1 MSARHETVTT
11 HRALASER
19 RQALLELLRHETRP
33 IDALE
38 AARAIGLHRNTAR
51 VHLDVLVSSHL
62 AERILEVRTI
72 PGRPRVLYRIRPATS
87 DHPTSDADYRGLAGL
102 LASQL
107 SERPDVRE
115 IALRAG
121 RRWASALEAESLA
134 TGEMSSRDALDVVTA
149 LLDSLGFEAEPGVDC
164 IRLHRCPFGDVA
176 REHRSVVC
184 AVHLGMLTSTF
195 DHLHTSLS
203 VAGLD
208 PFVSDDPL
216 LCVVRL
222 RDDAHALAP
231 ANIPL
236 TETSQP

>member
-1 MSARHETVTT
+1 MRARHETVTT

-19 RQALLELLRHETRP
+19 RQALLELLRRETHP
-33 IDALE
+33 IDAQE

-51 VHLDVLVSSHL
+51 VHLDLLVSSHL
-62 AERILEVRTI
+62 AERIREVRTI
-72 PGRPRVLYRIRPATS
+72 PGRPRVLYRTRSGAS
-87 DHPTSDADYRGLAGL
+87 DHPTSNTDYRDLAGL

-121 RRWASALEAESLA
+121 RRWASALEADTLPSD
-134 TGEMSSRDALDVVTA
+134 EMSARDAIKVVTT
-149 LLDSLGFEAEPGVDC
+149 LLDGLGFEAEAGGDC
-164 IRLHRCPFGDVA
+164 IRLHSCPFGDVA

-222 RDDAHALAP
+222 RDDTDAHAP
-231 ANIPL
+231 TTTTH
-236 TETSQP
+236 TETRRP